1 MEGDKGMKLTIYMIG
16 LLIVTAILYAIPIL
30 TACSIIY
37 EWDGFL
43 RILLIMASIIEF
55 CGLYILIDD
64 KISREEGEK

>member
-1 MEGDKGMKLTIYMIG
+1 MEDIVYIIG

-30 TACSIIY
+30 TVCSIIY

-55 CGLYILIDD
+55 LGLYILIDD
-64 KISREEGEK
+64 KISREE

>member
-1 MEGDKGMKLTIYMIG
+1 MEAIVYMIG
-16 LLIVTAILYAIPIL
+16 LFIVSAILYAIPIL

-55 CGLYILIDD
+55 LGLYILIDD
-64 KISREEGEK
+64 KISRGE

>member
-1 MEGDKGMKLTIYMIG
+1 METIVYMIG
-16 LLIVTAILYAIPIL
+16 MFIVTAILYAIPII

-43 RILLIMASIIEF
+43 RILLILASIIEF

-64 KISREEGEK
+64 KIIREE